1 MSTLKQ
7 LRIEKGLTQQ
17 QASALLGISLRSYKS
32 YENGP
37 EKENTLK
44 YKYLT
49 ETLEK
54 YVSLDEDHGVLT
66 LDDIRAGCKT
76 VLDEYPVDYC
86 ILFGSYAKGIAT
98 GKSDVDLLVS
108 GDVSG
113 LRFFGM
119 AERLR
124 EALKKRVDVL
134 DVKQLTGN
142 PELINE
148 ILRDGVKIYEQ
159 RKN

>member
-1 MSTLKQ
+1 MSTQ
-7 LRIEKGLTQQ
+7 LT
-17 QASALLGISLRSYKS
+17 
-32 YENGP
+32 
-37 EKENTLK
+37 
-44 YKYLT
+44 
-49 ETLEK
+49 
-54 YVSLDEDHGVLT
+54 
-66 LDDIRAGCKT
+66 
-76 VLDEYPVDYC
+76 
-86 ILFGSYAKGIAT
+86 
-98 GKSDVDLLVS
+98 
-108 GDVSG
+108 
-113 LRFFGM
+113 FFGM